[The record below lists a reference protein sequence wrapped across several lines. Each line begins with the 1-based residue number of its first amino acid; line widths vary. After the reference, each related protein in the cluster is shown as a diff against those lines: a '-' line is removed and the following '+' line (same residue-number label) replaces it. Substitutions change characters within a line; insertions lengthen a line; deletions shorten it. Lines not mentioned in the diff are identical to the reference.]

1 MITPVSSVVP
11 KWRFALLLCYDTPIF
26 WQLDVLVVLLDAGA
40 WMRYAIISD
49 IHANEEALQ
58 AVLKELGAIARRCG
72 EPFEE
77 LWCLG
82 DLVGYGPD
90 PARCVE
96 IVHSHTDIVISGNH
110 DQAVSGVLPQ
120 ERFNDSAQVTADWTR
135 DRLSE
140 QHLRYLADLPE
151 RLVMGACTLVH
162 GSPRNPVWEY
172 LTSAEMA
179 VLSFPYFS
187 TPLCVVG
194 HTHVPT
200 IFLQPAEDALTGVGA
215 GRFEHA
221 GQTMTGE
228 SMSDL
233 DVLDQL
239 AAEEEALIR
248 ATLSAA
254 SCEMLLPGEGRWT
267 PPPGYRAIINPGSVG
282 QPRDGD
288 PRAAFMVYDTE
299 RGFEFYRVEYPLE
312 QTQRKIWRSGL
323 PARMA
328 VRLSHGI

>member
-1 MITPVSSVVP
+1 
-11 KWRFALLLCYDTPIF
+11 
-26 WQLDVLVVLLDAGA
+26 
-40 WMRYAIISD
+40 MRYAVISD
-49 IHANEEALQ
+49 IHANQEALQ
-58 AVLKELGAIARRCG
+58 AVFQELGRIERRSG
-72 EPFEE
+72 LRFDG

-90 PARCVE
+90 PGICVDM
-96 IVHSHTDIVISGNH
+96 VRNQTDVVIAGNH

-135 DRLSE
+135 DRLS
-140 QHLRYLADLPE
+140 QKHLRYLADLPE
-151 RLVMGACTLVH
+151 RLVVGECTLVH

-172 LTSAEMA
+172 LTSAETA

-187 TPLCVVG
+187 TRLCIVG

-200 IFLQPAEDALTGVGA
+200 IFLQPEEQALTGVA
-215 GRFEHA
+215 TGRLGLA
-221 GQTMTGE
+221 GQTMAGGRGG
-228 SMSDL
+228 DL
-233 DVLDQL
+233 DLLDQL
-239 AAEEEALIR
+239 AEEEEALIR
-248 ATLSAA
+248 ATLSAS

-328 VRLSHGI
+328 QRLSYGV